1 MKIDK
6 MKLDLAM
13 ANKAYSAKELSQK
26 CGVSQVTI
34 VRITKGVQDARPGTV
49 GKIAKALDVPVIDI
63 IENTAATDDK
73 GKQRISGAKRNR
85 LNNRRQCCNIRRKIK
100 IRMKF

>member
-34 VRITKGVQDARPGTV
+34 VRITKGVQEARPETI
-49 GKIAKALDVPVIDI
+49 GKIAKALDVPVTDI
-63 IENTAATDDK
+63 IENTAATVDNVK
-73 GKQRISGAKRNR
+73 K
-85 LNNRRQCCNIRRKIK
+85 
-100 IRMKF
+100 

>member
-13 ANKAYSAKELSQK
+13 ANKVYSAKELSQK

-34 VRITKGVQDARPGTV
+34 VRITKGVQEARPETI
-49 GKIAKALDVPVIDI
+49 GKIAKALDVPVTDI
-63 IENTAATDDK
+63 IENTAATVDSVK
-73 GKQRISGAKRNR
+73 K
-85 LNNRRQCCNIRRKIK
+85 
-100 IRMKF
+100 

>member
-13 ANKAYSAKELSQK
+13 ANKVYSAKELSQK

-34 VRITKGVQDARPGTV
+34 ARITKGVQDARPGTV
-49 GKIAKALDVPVIDI
+49 GKIALALGVDITDI
-63 IENTAATDDK
+63 IVNPQET
-73 GKQRISGAKRNR
+73 
-85 LNNRRQCCNIRRKIK
+85 
-100 IRMKF
+100 

>member
-13 ANKAYSAKELSQK
+13 ASKTYSVKELSQK

-34 VRITKGVQDARPGTV
+34 TRITKGVQKARPETV
-49 GKIAKALDVPVIDI
+49 GKIAKALEVPVTDI
-63 IENTAATDDK
+63 IEDTAATVNSV
-73 GKQRISGAKRNR
+73 R
-85 LNNRRQCCNIRRKIK
+85 
-100 IRMKF
+100 